1 MARFPRRKRLARPV
15 SFEHVLDGRALASKD
30 APRREVV
37 VPYSVWRQALGVQV
51 AAHAEPLRIDGD
63 TLWIRVASNIWANEL
78 ALLEREIRAEL
89 ARGGVHVR
97 RLRFSTGPVHKPDAP
112 IERRVER
119 AVPALRPLPVDLNE
133 ALADVTH
140 EALRESIQ
148 GAMQAHI
155 ALAEYIGRTAAKKK
169 A

>member
-1 MARFPRRKRLARPV
+1 M
-15 SFEHVLDGRALASKD
+15 LDGRALASKD

-51 AAHAEPLRIDGD
+51 AAHAEALRIDGD

-89 ARGGVHVR
+89 AKGGVHVR
-97 RLRFSTGPVHKPDAP
+97 RLRFSMGQVHKPDAP

-119 AVPALRPLPVDLNE
+119 TVPAPRPLPSDLKD
-133 ALADVTH
+133 ALAEVQSD
-140 EALRESIQ
+140 ELRASIQ
-148 GAMQAHI
+148 GAMQAHM
-155 ALAEYIGRTAAKKK
+155 ALAEHLGPRQEHPKKK
-169 A
+169 